1 VRAVVSA
8 SSAFTELVRRLGKA
22 LLAWL
27 RARAAPMHETVPPAD
42 PLGVVTPEDRD
53 AVHELFH
60 DLWTQAHDQPDY
72 QRRKWKDLAS
82 LLLKYQLVR

>member
-1 VRAVVSA
+1 
-8 SSAFTELVRRLGKA
+8 
-22 LLAWL
+22 
-27 RARAAPMHETVPPAD
+27 VPPAD

-60 DLWTQAHDQPDY
+60 DLWTQAHDQPDH